1 MQIQILRQTVS
12 VSVSVKS
19 TVTFPQDLS
28 YCVGFGLGQAC
39 STNKVINQK
48 LRSAKIMRGKQFSIR
63 GGVGESD
70 LVFAQVWT
78 VYEVIPVKQNEKY

>member
-28 YCVGFGLGQAC
+28 YCVGFGLGRAC

-70 LVFAQVWT
+70 LVFAQV
-78 VYEVIPVKQNEKY
+78 